1 MQGAIPEKYLS
12 LLKSDFGSNA
22 VIEDD
27 EENKLVPVTEMDWY
41 KEMKAEETPGDT
53 LRFYRRLHKM
63 SQPDLAKKLGVS
75 KQKISNME
83 HNLKPISRKT
93 AYQLSEIF
101 GIKPG
106 RFI

>member
-1 MQGAIPEKYLS
+1 MKGTIPEKYLT
-12 LLKSDFGSNA
+12 LLKNDFGSNA
-22 VIEDD
+22 VVKEDED
-27 EENKLVPVTEMDWY
+27 TTLVPVTGMDWY

-53 LRFYRRLHKM
+53 LRFYRKLHKM
-63 SQPDLAKKLGVS
+63 TQRELAEKLEVS

-83 HNLKPISRKT
+83 RNLKPVSRKT
-93 AYQLSEIF
+93 AYRLSEIF